1 MTVALQGYSS
11 TDSDTY
17 KAAHLEPLREHAQWL
32 CYRSEWLET
41 RGKYTKKPIDP
52 HTGGAGSSTNP
63 ASWATHEQAVLA
75 ASRYHLDGVGFA
87 LTAGDPFTVID
98 LDGCRDPDTGELAAW
113 AWEIVQRLNSYT
125 EISPSGTGVHIVLKA
140 ALPAAGRRKG
150 RTEAYY
156 SGRYVTVTGDALAG
170 YDVIH
175 ERADEIAAW
184 YADTF
189 TSDLRPAAVSLHVVQ
204 PPTMADADILERAS
218 AARNGDKFRRLFT
231 AGDATGYPSHSEAD
245 AALLCMLTYYT
256 RDPDQLLSLME
267 QSALYRADKDERY
280 RTQDIPAALTF
291 TAALGAAV
299 SGGTFVP
306 EPPTDELAALRAE
319 VAELK
324 AQLAEER
331 AARSA
336 LVYALRNPAIKT
348 EVRTAIAATCLLEHK
363 ASLEPDGDGWQRVSL
378 AAVGEQAGCG
388 TKRAS
393 AHLDRLHELGV
404 IEKKVEW
411 SSRDVVDPDTGE
423 ITREG
428 VKHMYLRA
436 DRPQSKTLELLATLE
451 PDPQRPTHGGRRV
464 ACPEHPEAGTV
475 KRWALH
481 CQVCDRL
488 LERGEE
494 FHRAHPSVK
503 MTVGPEERGE
513 EHRSGYP
520 YGQSDLSSIDTAAR
534 DTRTVKMTVGSVAP
548 AVSSPEPP
556 APPTCYTSLGCLQT
570 EYCAGHGGCPYNPTP
585 PAILP
590 SYPRKDLRQ

>member
-1 MTVALQGYSS
+1 
-11 TDSDTY
+11 
-17 KAAHLEPLREHAQWL
+17 LREYSQWL
-32 CYRSEWLET
+32 GYRSEWLET
-41 RGKYTKKPIDP
+41 RGKYTKKPVDP
-52 HTGGAGSSTNP
+52 HTGCAGSSTNP
-63 ASWATHEQAVLA
+63 ATWATHKQAVNA
-75 ASRYHLDGVGFA
+75 ASRYHLDGIGFA

-98 LDGCRDPDTGELAAW
+98 LDACRDPDTGELEPW
-113 AWEIVQRLNSYT
+113 ASEIIQRLDSYT

-140 ALPAAGRRKG
+140 ALPVAGRRTG
-150 RTEAYY
+150 RIEAYY

-175 ERADEIAAW
+175 ERADELAAW
-184 YADTF
+184 YAATF
-189 TSDLRPAAVSLHVVQ
+189 TSSPAAVTLHVVP
-204 PPTMADADILERAS
+204 PPTMADADILARAS

-256 RDPDQLLSLME
+256 RDPDQLLSLMR
-267 QSALYRADKDERY
+267 QSALYRADKEARY
-280 RTQDIPAALTF
+280 STQDIPAALTF
-291 TAALGAAV
+291 TAALGDAV
-299 SGGTFVP
+299 SGVARAT
-306 EPPTDELAALRAE
+306 EPPTDEVAALRAE

-324 AQLAEER
+324 LQLAEER

-411 SSRDVVDPDTGE
+411 SSRDVVDTETGE

-428 VKHMYLRA
+428 VKHMYLRT

-464 ACPEHPEAGTV
+464 ACPDHPEAGTV
-475 KRWALH
+475 KRWAIH
-481 CQVCDRL
+481 CQECDRL

-503 MTVGPEERGE
+503 MTVGSEELHQGD
-513 EHRSGYP
+513 P
-520 YGQSDLSSIDTAAR
+520 YGQSDRSSIDTAAVA
-534 DTRTVKMTVGSVAP
+534 TRTVKMTVGSDAP

-556 APPTCYTSLGCLQT
+556 ALPTCYTSLGCLQT
-570 EYCAGHGGCPYNPTP
+570 GYCASHGGCPYNPTP

-590 SYPRKDLRQ
+590 SYPRKGDRQWKT

>member
-1 MTVALQGYSS
+1 MFAIQGQY
-11 TDSDTY
+11 TTERDTY
-17 KAAHLEPLREHAQWL
+17 KAAHLEPLREYSQWL
-32 CYRSEWLET
+32 CYRSEYLET
-41 RGKYTKKPIDP
+41 RGKYTKKPVDP

-63 ASWATHEQAVLA
+63 ATWATHKQAVLA
-75 ASRYHLDGVGFA
+75 ASRYNLDGIGFA
-87 LTAGDPFTVID
+87 LTADDPFTVID
-98 LDGCRDPDTGELAAW
+98 LDACRDPETGEIEPW

-140 ALPAAGRRKG
+140 VLPVAGRRKG
-150 RTEAYY
+150 RIEAYY

-175 ERADEIAAW
+175 ERADELAAW
-184 YADTF
+184 SAATLQLEH
-189 TSDLRPAAVSLHVVQ
+189 SLPAVSLHVVP

-218 AARNGDKFRRLFT
+218 AARNGDKFRRLFL
-231 AGDATGYPSHSEAD
+231 AGDTSGYPSQSEAD
-245 AALLCMLTYYT
+245 QALLCMFTFYT
-256 RDPDQLLSLME
+256 RDPAQLQSLMR

-280 RTQDIPAALTF
+280 STQDIPAALAF
-291 TAALGAAV
+291 TAALGDAV
-299 SGGTFVP
+299 SGVAVATGVSA
-306 EPPTDELAALRAE
+306 DEIAALRAE

-324 AQLAEER
+324 LQLAEER

-336 LVYALRNPAIKT
+336 LVYALRNPAVKT

-378 AAVGEQAGCG
+378 AAVGEQAGCS

-411 SSRDVVDPDTGE
+411 SSRDVVDTETGE
-423 ITREG
+423 ITTEG
-428 VKHMYLRA
+428 VKHMYLRT

-481 CQVCDRL
+481 CQECDRL

-503 MTVGPEERGE
+503 MTVGPEELHQGD
-513 EHRSGYP
+513 P
-520 YGQSDLSSIDTAAR
+520 YGQSDRSSIDTAAKG
-534 DTRTVKMTVGSVAP
+534 TRTVILTVGSDAP
-548 AVSSPEPP
+548 AVNSPDPTT
-556 APPTCYTSLGCLQT
+556 PPTCYASLGCLQST
-570 EYCAGHGGCPYNPTP
+570 YCAAHGGCPFDPTP
-585 PAILP
+585 PTVLP
-590 SYPRKDLRQ
+590 SYRKENRQ

>member
-1 MTVALQGYSS
+1 M
-11 TDSDTY
+11 
-17 KAAHLEPLREHAQWL
+17 PQWL

-41 RGKYTKKPIDP
+41 RGKHTKKPVDP
-52 HTGGAGSSTNP
+52 HTGVAGSSTNP
-63 ASWATHEQAVLA
+63 ATWATYKQAVLA
-75 ASRYHLDGVGFA
+75 TRRYNLDGIGFA

-98 LDGCRDPDTGELAAW
+98 LDACRNPDTGELEPW
-113 AWEIVQRLNSYT
+113 ASEIMQRLNTYT

-140 ALPAAGRRKG
+140 ALPVAGRRTG
-150 RTEAYY
+150 RIEAYY
-156 SGRYVTVTGDALAG
+156 SGRYVTVTGDAIPG

-175 ERADEIAAW
+175 ERADELAAW

-189 TSDLRPAAVSLHVVQ
+189 TSGRPAAVTLRVVQ
-204 PPTMADADILERAS
+204 PPTMADADILARAS

-231 AGDATGYPSHSEAD
+231 AGDTSGYPSHSEAD
-245 AALLCMLTYYT
+245 QALLCMLAYYT
-256 RDPDQLLSLME
+256 HDPDQLLSLMR
-267 QSALYRADKDERY
+267 QSGLYRADKDERY
-280 RTQDIPAALTF
+280 STQDIPAALTF
-291 TAALGAAV
+291 TVAQGDGV
-299 SGGTFVP
+299 SGGAFAPGVGAD
-306 EPPTDELAALRAE
+306 PPTDEIAALRAE

-324 AQLAEER
+324 LQLAEER

-336 LVYALRNPAIKT
+336 LVYALRNPAVKT
-348 EVRTAIAATCLLEHK
+348 EVRTAIAATCILEHK

-378 AAVGEQAGCG
+378 AAVGEQAGCS

-411 SSRDVVDPDTGE
+411 SSRDVVDTETGE
-423 ITREG
+423 ITTEG

-464 ACPEHPEAGTV
+464 ACPDHPDAGTV

-481 CQVCDRL
+481 CQECDRL

-503 MTVGPEERGE
+503 MTVGSEELHQGD
-513 EHRSGYP
+513 P
-520 YGQSDLSSIDTAAR
+520 YSQSDLSSIDTAAR
-534 DTRTVKMTVGSVAP
+534 VPQLPRWELG
-548 AVSSPEPP
+548 
-556 APPTCYTSLGCLQT
+556 PTKRL
-570 EYCAGHGGCPYNPTP
+570 
-585 PAILP
+585 
-590 SYPRKDLRQ
+590 